1 VARRIVG
8 RPNQF
13 RFSSFSLSGA
23 LCKLANLPFL
33 NSKNYQT
40 FWGGKKKWNNFT
52 LGHNFKFQMDFEVQI
67 QEFNTS

>member
-40 FWGGKKKWNNFT
+40 FWGGKKKMEQLYFGAQ
-52 LGHNFKFQMDFEVQI
+52 LQI
-67 QEFNTS
+67 PNGF

>member
-23 LCKLANLPFL
+23 LCKLTNLPFP

-40 FWGGKKKWNNFT
+40 FWGGKKNKMEQLYFGAQ
-52 LGHNFKFQMDFEVQI
+52 LQI
-67 QEFNTS
+67 PNGF